1 MLRFFIIIIQNTYN
15 INKIF
20 LLQPSWGI
28 SIVVLYFIQLIVQ
41 NDVLTHAATE
51 ARIVAMLPENT
62 LPDAELELVNSITPR
77 KLISFKGNEIR
88 NKEI

>member
-1 MLRFFIIIIQNTYN
+1 M
-15 INKIF
+15 
-20 LLQPSWGI
+20 
-28 SIVVLYFIQLIVQ
+28 
-41 NDVLTHAATE
+41 LTHAATE
-51 ARIVAMLPENT
+51 ARIVAMLPEKT